1 MEVVL
6 IVPIGG
12 GLIYFAG
19 FVLFALFSY
28 SKEFCI
34 EWMQFFIDNTV
45 TIAVIVGVVA
55 LLCAIIAGSDKFKYG
70 PATFLLV
77 GHYLLSIV
85 YGVYGVLY
93 NARENFFFL
102 IMCIIIYLAVV
113 VIHTVIMGGL
123 LIFCQEHHVIW
134 PIYPV
139 CIGLSVFL
147 YFFY

>member
-1 MEVVL
+1 MEAIIIIPL
-6 IVPIGG
+6 GG
-12 GLIYFAG
+12 GLLYFAG

-34 EWMQFFIDNTV
+34 EWIQFFKDNAV
-45 TIAVIVGVVA
+45 TIAVIVGVIA
-55 LLCAIIAGSDKFKYG
+55 LLCAIIAGADKLKYG
-70 PATFLLV
+70 PVTFLLV

-85 YGVYGVLY
+85 YGVYGVLI

-102 IMCIIIYLAVV
+102 IMCVIIYLAVV
-113 VIHTVIMGGL
+113 IIHTFIIGYL
-123 LIFCQEHHVIW
+123 LVFCMEHHVVW
-134 PIYPV
+134 PIYPI